1 MRHSLFKL
9 LFCAMVSLP
18 TVAQSADPNVALE
31 FEIAIVHLRGVELS
45 PAQQRDLSGAAVM
58 EAIDGWRKTGKIE
71 RMTTM
76 RMSALEQHRAS
87 VQLGEMIPVV
97 IGRTQAGGPRAV
109 GGVPFPQQQQ
119 QQLQMEQLGTLVECT
134 GRLTADGAVEV
145 EVAAEQTRIG
155 RIATPP
161 VRAAEAAG
169 EANPTPAGAAVAG
182 PEGFHP
188 GKVTTMAKTT
198 AVAKSGESRIIGAAW
213 HEGTDGVLATLVVLT
228 PRIVGAAK

>member
-1 MRHSLFKL
+1 MRHSFFVL
-9 LFCAMVSLP
+9 LCWALLSP

-97 IGRTQAGGPRAV
+97 IGRTLAGGPRAPA
-109 GGVPFPQQQQ
+109 GGGFGQQ
-119 QQLQMEQLGTLVECT
+119 QQLQMEQVGTLVECT

-145 EVAAEQTRIG
+145 EVAAEQTRLG
-155 RIATPP
+155 RIAAPTA
-161 VRAAEAAG
+161 RAAEAAS
-169 EANPTPAGAAVAG
+169 EPNPAPSGAAVTG